1 MSAFAVKVSSDKQ
14 TLILKGEAIPPRRAV
29 GRDADASGTEISVQL
44 QRVAM
49 PLAPRDF
56 AANGPVGP
64 DQRAL
69 PQAAGAGGT
78 LGISARSLVPYSLSN
93 RGLRAG
99 AAEYVR
105 TQNMSGDDL
114 RSQLI
119 DTYA

>member
-1 MSAFAVKVSSDKQ
+1 MKVSSDKQ

-29 GRDADASGTEISVQL
+29 RRDADAAGTEISVQL
-44 QRVAM
+44 QRVAV
-49 PLAPRDF
+49 LIAARDY

-64 DQRAL
+64 SQHVL
-69 PQAAGAGGT
+69 PSAAGAAGA
-78 LGISARSLVPYSLSN
+78 LSVSARSLVPYSVSD

-105 TQNMSGDDL
+105 TQNMSGEDL